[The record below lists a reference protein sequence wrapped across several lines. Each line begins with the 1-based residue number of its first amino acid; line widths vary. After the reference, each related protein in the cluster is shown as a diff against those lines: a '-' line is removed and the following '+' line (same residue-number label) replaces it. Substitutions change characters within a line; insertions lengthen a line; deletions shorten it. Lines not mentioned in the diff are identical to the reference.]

1 MKWNDI
7 MPMGDYSIRNCPDLN
22 LFEVYFYIKHGIKN
36 DRLTELVRN
45 YIVDFDK
52 NIYIEVGSLTE
63 DLDDVQQILI
73 KSTKLDI
80 EIVRF
85 DRTGNPIARRT
96 FYDVTYDGRVDREAC
111 EYPNENRSIDTLK
124 FKL

>member
-1 MKWNDI
+1 MKWSDI

-22 LFEVYFYIKHGIKN
+22 LFEVYFYIDNTKN
-36 DRLTELVRN
+36 EGLTELVRN
-45 YIVDFDK
+45 YIIGFDN

-63 DLDDVQQILI
+63 DLDAVQQILI
-73 KSTKLDI
+73 KSQKLDI

-85 DRTGNPIARRT
+85 DRIGNPIARRT
-96 FYDVTYDGRVDREAC
+96 FYDVTYDGRVDRETC
-111 EYPNENRSIDTLK
+111 EYPNETRSMDTLK